1 MTTAMFVL
9 HTKDGGDHS
18 AASTYWR
25 TTHAAIAGAI
35 PGVQAYTQFHASTAP
50 DGSAAPFLGVASL
63 EFADEAA
70 FGAAAQS
77 PEFAAA
83 IADLDN
89 FADATRLPT
98 AFVERVAVV
107 G

>member
-1 MTTAMFVL
+1 MFVL
-9 HTKDGGDHS
+9 HVKDGGDHA
-18 AASTYWR
+18 AASAYWGS
-25 TTHAAIAGAI
+25 THADLAGAI
-35 PGVQAYTQFHASTAP
+35 PGVEAYTQWHATTAP

-63 EFADEAA
+63 VFADEGA
-70 FGAAAQS
+70 FAAAAAS

-89 FADATRLPT
+89 FADATDMPT
-98 AFVERVAVV
+98 SFVEQRSVV

>member
-1 MTTAMFVL
+1 MTTVMFVI
-9 HTKDGGDHS
+9 HTKEDGDHA

-25 TTHAAIAGAI
+25 TTHAGIAAAI
-35 PGVQAYTQFHASTAP
+35 PGVQAYTQFHATTAP

-63 EFADEAA
+63 VFADDAA
-70 FGAAAQS
+70 FSTAAQS
-77 PEFAAA
+77 PAFAAA

-89 FADATRLPT
+89 FADASQLPT
-98 AFVERVAVV
+98 AFVEAVSVV